1 MRPSENGNQG
11 FVLSPKPGPAAQGQ
25 VSMASAMTFM
35 RDRITLR
42 QLRLLLVLNE
52 ARTASAA
59 AQRLCISQPAVSKAR
74 AEIEAA
80 IGAPIFVRRGNQT
93 EATPLG
99 QRLVEAARKILGE
112 LEAASEDFV
121 LMQGGVVGTVQIGL
135 RSIAAQPV
143 VAKALTRF
151 KAQYPH
157 VTIKLL
163 DQPVPTLLD
172 RLAKNEISFVVSAME
187 QPELHPEFERV
198 QVLADSTVVI
208 AHPAHPLAREKH
220 LDWPELLDQPW
231 CLVARGSP
239 PRSYFDAMIIE
250 RRLSYPT
257 DVIEV
262 NSFLMAVTIV
272 QDSHYLTLVRQ
283 TTGLQLMRKSLAK
296 VLRAPQ
302 LAGRERVDLIW
313 NTEAPMS
320 PSARLLHRFLLDTIA
335 NEPGAAEAAMISSS
349 VAAACR

>member
-1 MRPSENGNQG
+1 MRPNENARQG
-11 FVLSPKPGPAAQGQ
+11 VIVSTRKDPAAQGD
-25 VSMASAMTFM
+25 VGLASAMIFL
-35 RDRITLR
+35 RDRISLR

-80 IGAPIFVRRGNQT
+80 IGAPIFVRCGNQT
-93 EATPLG
+93 AATPLG
-99 QRLVEAARKILGE
+99 QRLVEAARRILGE
-112 LEAASEDFV
+112 LEAVSEDFV
-121 LMQGGVVGTVQIGL
+121 RMQGGVIGTVHIGL

-151 KAQYPH
+151 KAEYPH
-157 VTIKLL
+157 VTIKLV

-172 RLAKNEISFVVSAME
+172 RLAANEISFVVAAME

-239 PRSYFDAMIIE
+239 PRSYFDAMLVE
-250 RRLSYPT
+250 RRLSAPA

-262 NSFLMAVTIV
+262 HSFLMAITIV
-272 QDSHYLTLVRQ
+272 QDSHYLTLVRH
-283 TTGLQLMRKSLAK
+283 TTGQQLMRKSLVK

-313 NTEAPMS
+313 NTQAPMS
-320 PSARLLHRFLLDTIA
+320 PSARLLQRFLLDTIA
-335 NEPGAAEAAMISSS
+335 NEPGEAEATMISSA
-349 VAAACR
+349 VAVVCR